1 MSLSGSNDNAGR
13 VPEVVIIGAGFGGL
27 SAAKALAGL
36 PLRVTVID
44 RRNYHLFQPLLYQV
58 ATAGLSPAQIA
69 APIRRILRGQKNTR
83 SVMDRVTRIDRDRR
97 VVTTETQTFAF
108 DYLIVATGA
117 RHNYY
122 GNDQWEETAPGL
134 KKIDDATSIRRRV
147 LLAFE
152 QAENAV
158 SEAEVKRLL
167 TFVVVGG
174 GPTGVEMAGAIAE
187 LARRALAEDFR
198 RIDPGTARVILVEAG
213 PRLLPTFSEPSS
225 LAARKQLEALGVEV
239 IAGVAVAA
247 FEAGVVKLADGGIIE
262 SNCAVWSAGVMAS
275 PAAHWLNSSRDAA
288 GRVLVSE
295 NLTLPDDPRIYVVGD
310 TASLVDARSVA
321 VPGVAPAAKQM
332 GRYAARS
339 IARHIHNRPPLPPFR
354 YRDYGNLATL
364 GRKAAVAE
372 FGPLRLS
379 GFPAWLLWSLIHIY
393 FLIGHRNRLGV
404 ILDWAWA
411 YVTYD
416 RGARLITGSS
426 E

>member
-1 MSLSGSNDNAGR
+1 MAVSGSKENGGR
-13 VPEVVIIGAGFGGL
+13 LPEVVIIGAGFGGL
-27 SAAKALAGL
+27 SAARALAGL

-83 SVMDRVTRIDRDRR
+83 SVMDRVVGIDRDRR

-152 QAENAV
+152 QAENAT
-158 SEAEVKRLL
+158 SDEEVQRLL

-187 LARRALAEDFR
+187 LARKALAEDFR

-239 IAGVAVAA
+239 MAGVAVAA
-247 FEAGVVKLADGGIIE
+247 FDAGVVKLADGSTIE
-262 SNCAVWSAGVMAS
+262 SSCAVWSAGVMAS
-275 PAAHWLNSSRDAA
+275 PAARWLNSNRDAA
-288 GRVLVSE
+288 GRVLVSG

-339 IARHIHNRPPLPPFR
+339 IARHIHTQPPLPPFR
-354 YRDYGNLATL
+354 YRNYGNLATL

-411 YVTYD
+411 YATYD